1 MNENYNQ
8 VPNNGQPQYD
18 YNNNYN
24 NVAYN
29 DNNGYHEEKSTGK
42 NIFIIVL
49 GIIIIILIILLLLKF
64 CGSGG
69 RLTGIKIGDVPI
81 IYVGEKEEVP
91 VSALGTGKRDE
102 TKFNFSL
109 KNENI
114 ATLEDETQTGRDV
127 EAVIKG
133 KAPGDTTLT
142 VTAELGNKHVGPE
155 KATVIVCGRLEVG
168 DITDNTI
175 TVQRGKKKS
184 LKLDLGT
191 DDRCY
196 AALKFDFEDEGIAR
210 VTDDYEIEGLEA
222 GKTTL
227 TVSDGG
233 SNSVEYDVVV
243 NDPNAKI
250 FATGIHLNA
259 SSITVC
265 VGKTKTLKATISPS
279 NASDKSVMWSSNK
292 TSVATVSNGRVTG
305 HKQGTAQITVMTQD
319 GSDKTATAN
328 VKVVKCSTPTP
339 TPTPTPTDVKVTS
352 ITPSP
357 TSVTVEVSKTATVT
371 AGIKPTNATNQ
382 TVKCT
387 SSNTAYFTVSASGKN
402 CIITGVKVGSGT
414 LTITANDGS
423 GKKATVPV
431 TVKKCSD
438 CGSPGPST
446 PTPTCTP
453 SKIDTNCTSCSG
465 SGNNAIC
472 TACKSGYHV
481 SNDKKK
487 CDQDSTGTE
496 MKNCWCI
503 NPSATTISGCV
514 TALGKKA
521 QRDCSMTCRGG
532 TPKWQDSAPACPYNF
547 YNGTCVC
554 SNGKY
559 GGTCYKVTNYA
570 SCSQCTGSC
579 KSYTDEYGQPFAVC
593 TMTKTASGLTSPT
606 TCAAKYGSGWY
617 GTITEQTSSFACTTY
632 STCTQVCNAKGMAA
646 KSGTCTRAN

>member
-496 MKNCWCI
+496 KKNCWCI

>member
-328 VKVVKCSTPTP
+328 VKVIKCSTPPPQPPKPP
-339 TPTPTPTDVKVTS
+339 TEVKVTS

-446 PTPTCTP
+446 PSIKC
-453 SKIDTNCTSCSG
+453 NVAHC
-465 SGNNAIC
+465 
-472 TACKSGYHV
+472 
-481 SNDKKK
+481 KK
-487 CDQDSTGTE
+487 CSKDNYCQTCEDGYTATNGSCVANGSSTE

-554 SNGKY
+554 VGKY
-559 GGTCYKVTNYA
+559 GGKCVKTRTYYTACNSSY
-570 SCSQCTGSC
+570 SGSC
-579 KSYTDEYGQPFAVC
+579 VDYDTEFLGKYCVC
-593 TMTKTASGLTSPT
+593 SETKTVSGSSTNNCAEAVGTGWVGTLTAET
-606 TCAAKYGSGWY
+606 K
-617 GTITEQTSSFACTTY
+617 SFACTTY